1 MDFAGCGMSEGE
13 YITMGYYERE
23 DVQALMAKI
32 QRDFGPVD
40 EFILWGRS
48 MGGVTA
54 LLLSD
59 DMRITKYIVDSA
71 FTRFRSLLEELGS
84 SSYGVLCKIMSPVL
98 MYFLRRKISEIANF
112 DIDQI
117 NPIEAVSKEYQN
129 KRFFFIAGKN
139 DNLINC

>member
-1 MDFAGCGMSEGE
+1 MSEGDF
-13 YITMGYYERE
+13 ITMGYYEKE

-32 QRDFGPVD
+32 QLDFGPVD

-98 MYFLRRKISEIANF
+98 MYFLRRKISEMAKF
-112 DIDQI
+112 DID
-117 NPIEAVSKEYQN
+117 
-129 KRFFFIAGKN
+129 
-139 DNLINC
+139 